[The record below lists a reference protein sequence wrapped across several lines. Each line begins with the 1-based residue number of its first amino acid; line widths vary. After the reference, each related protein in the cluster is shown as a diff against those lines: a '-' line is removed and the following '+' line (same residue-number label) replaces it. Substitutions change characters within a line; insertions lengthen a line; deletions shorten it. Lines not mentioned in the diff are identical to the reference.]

1 MAFSK
6 EIVSRKAKNDDEAIF
21 DTEKKTFFAKWLF
34 RKKKMEIAIFCY
46 FFRLM
51 PKVVRFLRMVKNA

>member
-21 DTEKKTFFAKWLF
+21 DTEKKLFLQNGYFAKKLRLPFLLF
-34 RKKKMEIAIFCY
+34 FSFDAKSGSISTDG
-46 FFRLM
+46 
-51 PKVVRFLRMVKNA
+51 